1 MSALV
6 DQLRASGLEVQ
17 DNVSLAPFT
26 TYRVGGTARW
36 FLELNDPGALEALAL
51 HRVAVEMEV
60 RVVGN
65 GSNMLV
71 SDDGF
76 DGLALHLG
84 PAFTEVEV
92 SDIHLRAGG
101 AAALP
106 VVARRSVAA
115 GLTGF
120 EWAVGVPGSIGGAV
134 RMNAGGHGS
143 DISESLV
150 SIRAVD
156 LRSGENREMA
166 AGELGLGYRRSSLP
180 NSTVV
185 ASAVFELREGDVAR
199 GEAELAAIVRWRR
212 ENQPGGHNAGS
223 VFANPEGDSAGR
235 LIEAAGCKGL
245 RIGTAEVSTKHANFI
260 QADEGGTAADVRA
273 VMERVA
279 ASVAQKFSVELRPET
294 HMVGFES
301 DPWGGDSQ
309 GVDSKA
315 VDPRGVDS
323 RGQES

>member
-166 AGELGLGYRRSSLP
+166 AGELGLGYRRSNLP